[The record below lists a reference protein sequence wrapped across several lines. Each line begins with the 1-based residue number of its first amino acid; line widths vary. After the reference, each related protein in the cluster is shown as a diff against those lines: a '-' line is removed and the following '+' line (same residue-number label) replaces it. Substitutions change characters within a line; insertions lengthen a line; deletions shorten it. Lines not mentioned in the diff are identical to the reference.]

1 VASNDTIGK
10 TIGVA
15 LALCIV
21 CSVVVSTAA
30 VVLRPYQEAN
40 RKLEV
45 QKNILIASGLWDE
58 KANKSVEGDHSIP
71 DLFKD
76 VDRKLLDIETGQ
88 FVDGS
93 EVGIN
98 EETYDPIKA
107 ARDPELGMPLG
118 KEDIARLKNREK
130 YTFVYQVKD
139 SSGQIAQYVLPVR
152 GYGLWS
158 TMLGF
163 ISLDK
168 DLKTISGLT
177 FYSHG
182 ETPGLGGEIDNT
194 KWKATWPGKVAF
206 GDDGSI
212 KIEVLKGAVNPD
224 SPDAKYQVDG
234 LSGATITTKG
244 VDNMLKYW
252 LGDHGFGPFLAQL
265 KSEGDK

>member
-1 VASNDTIGK
+1 MQRDSVANVIIVSLG
-10 TIGVA
+10 
-15 LALCIV
+15 LCLV
-21 CSVVVSTAA
+21 CSVVVSSAA
-30 VVLRPYQEAN
+30 VFLRPLQEAN

-58 KANKSVEGDHSIP
+58 KSNKATEGDQTVP
-71 DLFKD
+71 ELYEN
-76 VDRKLLDIETGQ
+76 VERKLLDIDSGQ
-88 FVDGS
+88 FIEGS
-93 EVGIN
+93 SVGIEN
-98 EETYDPIKA
+98 LDNYDPLKA
-107 ARDPELGMPLG
+107 ARDPELGRPLG
-118 KEDIARLKNREK
+118 KEDIAGLKNREK
-130 YTFVYQVKD
+130 YTFVYLVKD
-139 SSGQIAQYVLPVR
+139 SQGNVAQYVLPVR

-163 ISLDK
+163 IALDK

-194 KWKATWPGKVAF
+194 KWKASWRDKIAF
-206 GDDGSI
+206 GDAGEV
-212 KIEVLKGAVNPD
+212 KIEVLKGAVDPNNANA
-224 SPDAKYQVDG
+224 SSQVDG

-252 LGDHGFGPFLAQL
+252 LGDNGFGPFLTNL